1 MSQPIEYFVWVRDSN
16 GMSYHGLKAVTRK
29 RGEKLVAEYNKK
41 LPLNFYWLEPVEPV
55 KPVQPPHAKAM
66 LEKAQELWMESRHM
80 LEEICDSGIDG
91 NLIDT
96 MTLLKIED
104 LQNIAIDLKDFASWP
119 VEFALP
125 PGECA
130 HVTNEQSCQFC
141 QPHDDELE
149 LI

>member
-80 LEEICDSGIDG
+80 LEEICDSVDAP
-91 NLIDT
+91 DT
-96 MTLLKIED
+96 MTLFRIED
-104 LQNIAIDLKDFASWP
+104 LQNIAIDLKHYASWP

-130 HVTNEQSCQFC
+130 CKLPEESCQFC
-141 QPHDDELE
+141 QPHTDELE

>member
-1 MSQPIEYFVWVRDSN
+1 MSQPIEYYIWVRDSN

-41 LPLNFYWLEPVEPV
+41 LPLNFYWLEPVEP
-55 KPVQPPHAKAM
+55 
-66 LEKAQELWMESRHM
+66 
-80 LEEICDSGIDG
+80 
-91 NLIDT
+91 
-96 MTLLKIED
+96 
-104 LQNIAIDLKDFASWP
+104 
-119 VEFALP
+119 LP

-141 QPHDDELE
+141 QPHEDELE